1 MPLLSTSGLW
11 TVPRIYASESR
22 WVGHVEKVEPE
33 TVKVVPMTLDWLRAQ
48 PASPGSLAA
57 LVRQLV

>member
-11 TVPRIYASESR
+11 TVPWICASEGR
-22 WVGHVEKVEPE
+22 WAGHVKKAEPE
-33 TVKVVPMTLDWLRAQ
+33 TVKVVPVTLDWLRAQ
-48 PASPGSLAA
+48 PASPGSLPA